1 MSNGIEYI
9 GKFLVILGLI
19 IAGMGGL
26 LLLFK
31 HSDIPILG
39 KLPGDI
45 IIKRENFTFYFPLA
59 TSIILSIILSLILYF
74 VAGRK

>member
-1 MSNGIEYI
+1 MDYM
-9 GKFLVILGLI
+9 GKFLIILGVI
-19 IAGMGGL
+19 IAATGGL
-26 LLLFK
+26 LLIFK
-31 HSDIPILG
+31 HSGIPILG

-45 IIKRENFTFYFPLA
+45 IIKKENFTFYFPLA